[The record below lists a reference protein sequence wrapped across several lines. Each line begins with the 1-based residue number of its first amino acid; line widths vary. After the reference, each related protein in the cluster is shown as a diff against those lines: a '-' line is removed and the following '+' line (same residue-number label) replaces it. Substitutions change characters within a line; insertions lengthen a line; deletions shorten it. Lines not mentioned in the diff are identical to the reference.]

1 MTKRSALAL
10 LLPSWSK
17 LTILLWVSRFLF
29 FCAFLTTRL
38 PISWFLG
45 KYHSENEMFRT
56 LFNKTAVFTV
66 VELYWGES
74 NIDSRHPL
82 INTWYALFLLLRP
95 PKTACYTCQ
104 LFLRY
109 KSEIFILGVLGFL
122 KTKRSFPKIPEEVQ
136 RLPKTSDVFRRH
148 AKSAEGEVFFN
159 QAWEI
164 GPQPWAGVRSKFSTR
179 RRESWQV

>member
-1 MTKRSALAL
+1 
-10 LLPSWSK
+10 
-17 LTILLWVSRFLF
+17 
-29 FCAFLTTRL
+29 
-38 PISWFLG
+38 
-45 KYHSENEMFRT
+45 MFRT

-136 RLPKTSDVFRRH
+136 RLPKTSDIFRRH
-148 AKSAEGEVFFN
+148 AKSAEGEVIFQSGVRNWPATVSRREIKVFN
-159 QAWEI
+159 PQAWELAGI
-164 GPQPWAGVRSKFSTR
+164 ACPQVWLLMHQKQPPIRQLKTDLLQN
-179 RRESWQV
+179 ELIYD